1 MKAGDCGVVGTSS
14 GINVV
19 LDHRLEHQ
27 AVRQLEKNV
36 RFKRM
41 LRRVYRHD
49 WRGNW
54 KGLVDAA
61 ANIGNAD
68 CTVEGDRQRL
78 VQAHAD
84 RKILI
89 VSVRVRMSEAV
100 PDRLVDATGRGS

>member
-1 MKAGDCGVVGTSS
+1 MKTQDYGVLRAASAIDV
-14 GINVV
+14 I
-19 LDHRLEHQ
+19 LDHGLEH
-27 AVRQLEKNV
+27 RGMGQLKKNV

-41 LRRVYRHD
+41 LRGVCRHD

-68 CTVEGDRQRL
+68 CIVEGDRQRL
-78 VQAHAD
+78 VQPHAD

-89 VSVRVRMSEAV
+89 VSGPVWRCPV
-100 PDRLVDATGRGS
+100 GS